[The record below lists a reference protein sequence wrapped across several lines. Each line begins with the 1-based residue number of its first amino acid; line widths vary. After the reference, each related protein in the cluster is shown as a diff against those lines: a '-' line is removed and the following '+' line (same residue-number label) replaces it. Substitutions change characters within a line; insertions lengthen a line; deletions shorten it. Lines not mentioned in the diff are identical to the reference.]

1 MQAFCAAVDWGTSS
15 FRLWVLNARG
25 EVVASRRSDQGMR
38 TLASRDYGQVLESHL
53 AALAAPVDLPV
64 IVCGMAGS
72 RQGWIEA
79 PYITVPA
86 TFDALAANAIAVS
99 GFNRDVRIV
108 PGLAQRNAD
117 KPDVM
122 RGEETQMMGA
132 FANVKGEMVACLPG
146 THSKW
151 VSLSSNSVRAFTTF
165 MTGELFDVIGHRTTL
180 LQGEMHASQVHDA
193 TVFANAVSSM
203 LDAPQTL
210 TSRLFAIRAGEL
222 LGYGHAET
230 SGSMLSGLLIGNE
243 IAAAR
248 KCGIASVRV
257 NLVASGQLAMRYRT
271 ALMLAGIEVSDS
283 DADQCVIAGLWQVA
297 RLVFASPTKR
307 KTG

>member
-1 MQAFCAAVDWGTSS
+1 
-15 FRLWVLNARG
+15 
-25 EVVASRRSDQGMR
+25 MR
-38 TLASRDYGQVLESHL
+38 TLASRDYGDVLESHL
-53 AALAAPVDLPV
+53 AALAAPVSLPV
-64 IVCGMAGS
+64 VVCGMAGS
-72 RQGWIEA
+72 RRGWIEA

-86 TFDALAANAIAVS
+86 TFDALAANAIVVS
-99 GFNRDVRIV
+99 GINRDVRIV
-108 PGLAQRNAD
+108 PGLAQRDAN

-122 RGEETQMMGA
+122 RGEETHMMGA
-132 FANVKGEMVACLPG
+132 FANEKGEMVACLPG

-151 VSLSSNSVRAFTTF
+151 VRLANDTVLAFTTF
-165 MTGELFDVIGHRTTL
+165 MTGELFDVIGHRTT

-222 LGYGHAET
+222 LGYGPA
-230 SGSMLSGLLIGNE
+230 GVARSMLSGLLIGNE
-243 IAAAR
+243 IATAQ
-248 KCGIASVRV
+248 KCGIASGRV

-271 ALMLAGIEVSDS
+271 ALKLAGIEVSDS
-283 DADQCVIAGLWQVA
+283 DADQCVVAGLWQVA